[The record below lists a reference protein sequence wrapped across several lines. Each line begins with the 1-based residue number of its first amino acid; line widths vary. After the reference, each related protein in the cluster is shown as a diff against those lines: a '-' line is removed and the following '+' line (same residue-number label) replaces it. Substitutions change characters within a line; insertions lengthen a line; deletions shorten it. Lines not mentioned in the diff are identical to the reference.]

1 MFLVYMS
8 LTGNVENFVERVG
21 YDSFKITE
29 SNPYI
34 EMKEDYIIVIP
45 TYVGYVNYDV
55 ESFIEY
61 KDNLKHLVG
70 FASSGN
76 LNFNDLYCINAIELS
91 EQYNKPLIMK
101 FEYMGTD
108 EDVEK
113 FKKEVLKI
121 EIARTKQKH

>member
-21 YDSFKITE
+21 YDSFRITE
-29 SNPYI
+29 SNPYK

-55 ESFIEY
+55 EAFIEY

-108 EDVEK
+108 YDVEK
-113 FKKEVLKI
+113 FKEEVLKI
-121 EIARTKQKH
+121 EIAKTRQER